1 MSFLLLKQLTRIIKL
16 LTIFLL
22 TMFLQV
28 HADGFAQNVTVSCKD
43 LPLEK
48 VFSIIEKQ
56 TDYVFFF
63 DKSGLREAKKVTID
77 LKEQPI
83 TRVLDACFAGQ
94 PIIYTIQGKVIIVT
108 LKEKPGIITAASIV
122 ETPVPLIAI
131 TGHVVD
137 STGSPI
143 PGASVTIK
151 GTTIGTATRP
161 DGGFSLESSRSS
173 GILVVSY
180 VGFETQEVSF
190 SGEGD
195 LRIVL
200 KTSEKMGENVVVS
213 VGYGVVKRG
222 KVTAAISSVPMQEIK
237 DMPVSNVASA
247 LSGKIPGVVVQQGS
261 GAPGSTP
268 SIKIRGFGSISAGN
282 APLIVIDG
290 NITSPDVFALLNSD
304 DIESIDVLKDASSA
318 AIYGSKGANGVMMVT
333 TKKGRPG
340 TSMINFN
347 AYTGVQ
353 QVTKK
358 IDLLNS
364 RQFADFAK
372 EASNNAYLDRF
383 PTASASDPNSAR
395 SASNL
400 RYRYPRGEA
409 YDWLN
414 FDDPAKIAALPN
426 NDYQDLI
433 FRNAMISNYELS
445 FSGGTDKLRYL
456 VNGAYLDQD
465 GIIKSSTLKRYS
477 MRINLDA
484 NVSPRLKVG
493 VNILPVYRVANP
505 VNTDGHWA
513 NNGVI
518 NSALAVAPMAPIYA
532 ADGVTYSS
540 QTAIAPP
547 YNWPGITN
555 PVANITEYHNTVKTA
570 NVLANAYA
578 EYSLFSWLTYRLS
591 GNVNFSNS
599 SGNMFRT
606 SKMPLN
612 QLLPPT
618 TATGS
623 ASSDQGTS
631 WLFNQTLTY
640 NKTFAEDHNV
650 NVLLG
655 MESTRYNYQFNGGSG
670 SAFPN
675 DLVETINASANGPT
689 TTATDSVT
697 QNSSVSYFARA
708 TYAYKDKYLINASVR
723 RDGSSIFGP
732 NHRWGT
738 FPAVSAGWRIIEEP
752 FLKNVNI
759 LSEAKLR
766 ASYGLSGN
774 NAFNSF
780 YPYASLLT
788 ASNYVLNNGLANG
801 VIPSSPSNPNLSWEK
816 NQQVD
821 AGLDLG
827 LFNNRIYITVDYYK
841 RITKDLLLSVN
852 VPTITG
858 FSTVVQNIGKMQ
870 NKGWEFSVSS
880 TNFKGAFT
888 WRTSANVSFNRNKVL
903 ALGPNGDPIRS
914 GTGVGETNIT
924 IIGQPIGSYFGYQQL
939 GVFKD
944 QSELSKFPHDVTSK
958 PGDVIYADIDHNDT
972 INANDRTV
980 IGNNQPKFIYGVTNT
995 FSYKGFDL
1003 NIAIQ
1008 GVYGNKIFNLSDR
1021 FIYNLEGSQNQITKV
1036 LNRWRSP
1043 SDPGDGMTP
1052 RANAV
1057 PTGNNG
1063 ALSSRFIENGSFLRC
1078 QNITLGYTLPRALI
1092 SRAKLKQVRI
1102 YVSGQNVFTV
1112 TKYTGYN
1119 PEVSGYEQSTS
1130 NGILTGGALTG
1141 GVDYGVY
1148 PLARSYIVGINLGF

>member
-1 MSFLLLKQLTRIIKL
+1 MSFLLTRRLARIMKL
-16 LTIFLL
+16 LSIFLL
-22 TMFLQV
+22 TMFLQAY
-28 HADGFAQNVTVSCKD
+28 ADGFAQNVTLSCKN

-48 VFSIIEKQ
+48 VFNIIEKQ

-63 DKSGLREAKKVTID
+63 DKSGLREAKKVTLDIKD
-77 LKEQPI
+77 QPI
-83 TRVLDACFAGQ
+83 GKVLDACFAGQ
-94 PIIYTIQGKVIIVT
+94 PMGYTIQGKVIVVT
-108 LKEKPGIITAASIV
+108 LKEKQNISASFIIQP
-122 ETPVPLIAI
+122 PVPSIAI

-137 STGSPI
+137 SAGSPI
-143 PGASVTIK
+143 EGASVTIK
-151 GTTIGTATRP
+151 GTTAGTATRA
-161 DGGFSLESSRSS
+161 DGGFSLESPRSS
-173 GILVVSY
+173 GTLVISY
-180 VGFETQEVSF
+180 VGFVTQEVSF
-190 SGEGD
+190 SGNAD

-200 KTSEKMGENVVVS
+200 KTLEKIGENVVVS
-213 VGYGVVKRG
+213 VGYGVQRRG

-237 DMPVSNVASA
+237 DMPVSNVATA
-247 LSGKIPGVVVQQGS
+247 LQGKIPGVVVQQGN

-268 SIKIRGFGSISAGN
+268 SIKIRGLGSISAGN
-282 APLIVIDG
+282 TPLIVIDG
-290 NITSPDVFALLNSD
+290 NITSSEVFALLNSD

-333 TKKGRPG
+333 TRKGKSG

-364 RQFADFAK
+364 QQFADFAK

-383 PTASASDPNSAR
+383 PNASVSDPNNVR
-395 SASNL
+395 PASNL
-400 RYRYPRGEA
+400 RYRYPRGEG

-414 FDDPAKIAALPN
+414 FDDPAKIAALPYHN
-426 NDYQDLI
+426 YQDLI
-433 FRNAMISNYELS
+433 FRNAMISNYALS
-445 FSGGTDKLRYL
+445 FSGGTDKLRYFI
-456 VNGAYLDQD
+456 NGAYLDQE
-465 GIIKSSTLKRYS
+465 GVIKNSTLKRYS
-477 MRINLDA
+477 IRINVDA

-493 VNILPVYRVANP
+493 MNILPVYRVANP

-540 QTAIAPP
+540 QTAIAPL

-555 PVANITEYHNTVKTA
+555 PVANITEYHNTVRRA

-578 EYSLFSWLTYRLS
+578 EYNLFSFLTYRVS
-591 GNVNFSNS
+591 GNVNFSDS
-599 SGNMFRT
+599 SGNNFRT

-623 ASSDQGTS
+623 TGSSQGVS

-655 MESTRYNYQFNGGSG
+655 MESTKYSYQTNGGGG

-689 TTATDSVT
+689 TTATASVA

-708 TYAYKDKYLINASVR
+708 TYAYRSKYLLNVSVR

-732 NHRWGT
+732 DHRWGT

-752 FLKNVNI
+752 FLKNVNV
-759 LSEAKLR
+759 LSEAKFR

-780 YPYASLLT
+780 YPYASLLQ
-788 ASNYVLNNGLANG
+788 ASNYVLNNGLGNG
-801 VIPSSPSNPNLSWEK
+801 VTPSSPANPNLSWEK

-821 AGLDLG
+821 AGLDVG
-827 LFNNRIYITVDYYK
+827 LFNNRVYITVDYY
-841 RITKDLLLSVN
+841 RRVTKDLLLAVN

-870 NKGWEFSVSS
+870 NKGWEFSVTS
-880 TNFKGAFT
+880 TNIKGAFV
-888 WRTSANVSFNRNKVL
+888 WRTNANLSLNRNKVL

-914 GTGVGETNIT
+914 GSGVGETNIT
-924 IIGQPIGSYFGYQQL
+924 MIGQPIGSYFGYQQL

-944 QSELSKFPHDVTSK
+944 QSELSKHAHDPTSK

-980 IGNNQPKFIYGVTNT
+980 IGNNQPKFIYGFTNT

-1008 GVYGNKIFNLSDR
+1008 GVYGNKIFNLSKR
-1021 FIYNLEGSQNQITKV
+1021 FIYNMEGSQNQTTKV
-1036 LNRWRSP
+1036 LHRWRSP

-1057 PTGNNG
+1057 PTGNNS
-1063 ALSSRFIENGSFLRC
+1063 ALSSRFIENGSYLRC
-1078 QNITLGYTLPRALI
+1078 QNITLGYTLPREWLN
-1092 SRAKLKQVRI
+1092 RAKLKQVRI
-1102 YVSGQNVFTV
+1102 YLSGQNLFTI
-1112 TKYTGYN
+1112 TKYSGYN

-1130 NGILTGGALTG
+1130 NGIPTGGALTG

-1148 PLARSYIVGINLGF
+1148 PLARSYTVGINLGF